1 MKFKLLLTTL
11 ICTQLF
17 ISNSYAMTSDE
28 LRSLAPYADS
38 GTIDNAIVQYL
49 EQSSNI
55 DLDLIITLAPYASSG
70 GIDAAIQRYSET
82 SSDINLDLIRSL
94 APYASSAGVDTAIDK
109 YSETSSNISLDAIR
123 VLAPYA
129 SSSSI
134 DTAIQK
140 YSETSSS
147 ISLDAIKILA
157 PYASSSSI
165 DSAIQKYS
173 EKSSNINLDI
183 IRKLAPYASSTG
195 IDSAIKKYS
204 ETASDINLEV
214 ITTLA
219 PYASSASIDTAIIK
233 TIEQGNK
240 NVDAIGKILSYA
252 GNYKLITNTLSKAA
266 TKKTVLLEKTITKKQ
281 EIKLDSIKVPQNSL
295 IGIEITTDSEISFE
309 MKNLKRKNITHIS
322 SSINKLQSPYYDL
335 IRVSEDIS
343 NRIINI
349 APSKR
354 NKNQNLNVT
363 IKLIS
368 YEL

>member
-38 GTIDNAIVQYL
+38 GTIDNAIEQYL
-49 EQSSNI
+49 EQSSSI

-157 PYASSSSI
+157 PYASS
-165 DSAIQKYS
+165 A
-173 EKSSNINLDI
+173 
-183 IRKLAPYASSTG
+183 G

-204 ETASDINLEV
+204 ETASDIHLEV

-266 TKKTVLLEKTITKKQ
+266 TKKTMLLEKTITKKQ
-281 EIKLDSIKVPQNSL
+281 EIKLDSIKVPKNSL

-335 IRVSEDIS
+335 IRTAEDIS
-343 NRIINI
+343 NRVINI

>member
-38 GTIDNAIVQYL
+38 GTIDNAIEQYL

-70 GIDAAIQRYSET
+70 GIDAAIQR
-82 SSDINLDLIRSL
+82 
-94 APYASSAGVDTAIDK
+94 

-157 PYASSSSI
+157 PYASSASI

-183 IRKLAPYASSTG
+183 IRKLAPYASSAG

-322 SSINKLQSPYYDL
+322 SSINKLQSPYYNL

>member
-49 EQSSNI
+49 EQSSSI

-140 YSETSSS
+140 YSE
-147 ISLDAIKILA
+147 
-157 PYASSSSI
+157 
-165 DSAIQKYS
+165 
-173 EKSSNINLDI
+173 KSSNINLDI
-183 IRKLAPYASSTG
+183 IRKLAPYASSAG

-281 EIKLDSIKVPQNSL
+281 EIKLDSIKVPKNSL